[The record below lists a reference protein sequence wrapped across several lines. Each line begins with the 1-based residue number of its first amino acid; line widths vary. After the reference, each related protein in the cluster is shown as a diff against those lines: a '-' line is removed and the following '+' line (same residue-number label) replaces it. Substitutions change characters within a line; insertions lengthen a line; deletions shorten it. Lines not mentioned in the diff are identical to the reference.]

1 MRCSDK
7 FGETLATAQAAQRE
21 NIPPEPCHQ
30 SNTPP
35 CTRQKQSEPEHK
47 HKGERARQTSPH
59 QTIDQKRNPALEA
72 NDSAIAESKHKRTE
86 EIQVTP
92 KHAVDQTRCP
102 ESVSVSYNIAERN
115 HQKKKERK
123 MMPPATTSTPYPLG
137 WLIAMEHMPRPSAGA
152 DPSNDTK
159 NIKKEAC
166 FCY

>member
-115 HQKKKERK
+115 HQKKKRK
-123 MMPPATTSTPYPLG
+123 KNDAARNDINAVPPGLVDRDGTHAPSLG
-137 WLIAMEHMPRPSAGA
+137 GGGSE
-152 DPSNDTK
+152 
-159 NIKKEAC
+159 
-166 FCY
+166 